1 MRQPMGK
8 THIIERY
15 GDFVAKV
22 DSPVAVEDLF
32 CETLPLT
39 LASGKVEA
47 RPRGRRGAAKR
58 RGQEWR
64 SRTFKKKP
72 GAYPTVFRLMND
84 RVRLPSEQRVGHVS
98 DSVQQASS
106 HYALGLASATHRA
119 RGAVTAPQCATE
131 TDHTEMCAHSHTD

>member
-58 RGQEWR
+58 KGSGMEVTHFQEKTRGI
-64 SRTFKKKP
+64 
-72 GAYPTVFRLMND
+72 
-84 RVRLPSEQRVGHVS
+84 S
-98 DSVQQASS
+98 DSI
-106 HYALGLASATHRA
+106 SAYDTPHA
-119 RGAVTAPQCATE
+119 A
-131 TDHTEMCAHSHTD
+131 